1 MNILK
6 YHERY
11 NAQKEREAEKKR
23 WEEEQEKRAKMTPEE
38 LEAYLAERDRKV
50 KNVLELL
57 TLPYTVIDKKY

>member
-1 MNILK
+1 MNTLK

-11 NAQKEREAEKKR
+11 NAQKEQEAEKKR

-38 LEAYLAERDRKV
+38 LEAYLAERDRTV
-50 KNVLELL
+50 KNALELL

>member
-11 NAQKEREAEKKR
+11 NPQKEREAEKKR